1 MKIAIPMRFKKKATN
16 QTIVFVTKLKV
27 PRYILTS
34 CNFCSETE
42 KADCLA
48 LVDFLR
54 GLVEFDPNKRWSPLQ
69 VFADDTSTFSFLGI
83 IVFVNWNIF
92 QS

>member
-1 MKIAIPMRFKKKATN
+1 MPYPCVFKKSNK
-16 QTIVFVTKLKV
+16 QIIVFVTKLKV
-27 PRYILTS
+27 SLYILTS

-69 VFADDTSTFSFLGI
+69 VFADDTSTFSFLCI
-83 IVFVNWNIF
+83 IL
-92 QS
+92 SL

>member
-1 MKIAIPMRFKKKATN
+1 MSYPCVKKSNK
-16 QTIVFVTKLKV
+16 QIIVVITKLKV
-27 PRYILTS
+27 QQYILTS

-42 KADCLA
+42 NADCLA

-69 VFADDTSTFSFLGI
+69 VFADDTRTFSFLGI
-83 IVFVNWNIF
+83 IL
-92 QS
+92 SL